1 MEFEFYNP
9 KDESGGCI
17 PRAISKFFNTDYN
30 KVKKDLIKLAAEL
43 GYDDYRQIEVFEN
56 YLQEKG
62 LKKIKYSSKKIKD
75 LDYSND
81 SYIIFAYKKDFYHL
95 TCIIDNKIYDKNNN
109 IEDLEILS
117 IYKM

>member
-1 MEFEFYNP
+1 MKFEFYNP
-9 KDESGGCI
+9 IDEKGGCI

-30 KVKKDLIKLAAEL
+30 QVKQDLIKLVTKL

-62 LKKIKYSSKKIKD
+62 LKKIKYQSEEIKD
-75 LDYSND
+75 LDYSNG
-81 SYIIFAYKKDFYHL
+81 SYLIFAHKNDFYHL
-95 TCIIDNKIYDKNNN
+95 TCIINNIIYDKNNN
-109 IEDLEILS
+109 IEDLEIIS